1 MVFKDHIL
9 VVDILFTTF
18 LLLLVFM
25 FCFVLVLGDRKF
37 F

>member
-9 VVDILFTTF
+9 VVDILFTRF

-25 FCFVLVLGDRKF
+25 FCFSAGR
-37 F
+37 